1 MPTRPRR
8 WSSRGARSYMNFC
21 ETRTDCDHLFGVD
34 VHARLPAV
42 KAAVGP
48 DDVFRADHPIVA

>member
-1 MPTRPRR
+1 
-8 WSSRGARSYMNFC
+8 MNFC